1 MTQVRP
7 SIRVTRFDR
16 LPADIELAMVTVI
29 EREIALQRRL
39 ESLKRDLEIGLDYN
53 AMSAFRSVDRYNSG
67 AINNANLSAFLRTQ
81 GHFASEIE
89 LVAIIRRIDQDGDA
103 NVGYSEWADFLRPIS
118 GVSTVPITRTIIDPI
133 TTTVVQEVL
142 PYRSY
147 LDYPYPYPYSRYY
160 PYPYARDYPYY
171 SRYYPYDRYPYNR
184 YPYEPLSPAKTV
196 TRTYTPER
204 PGRTMETTTY
214 HSPLGSRTYTRY
226 I

>member
-1 MTQVRP
+1 MTSVRP

-53 AMSAFRSVDRYNSG
+53 AMSAFRSVDRYSSG
-67 AINNANLSAFLRTQ
+67 AVNTSNLSAFLRTQ

-103 NVGYSEWADFLRPIS
+103 TVGYSEWADFLRPIS
-118 GVSTVPITRTIIDPI
+118 GVSTVPIARTIVDPI
-133 TTTVVQEVL
+133 TTTIVEEVL

-147 LDYPYPYPYSRYY
+147 LDYPYPYPY
-160 PYPYARDYPYY
+160 PYPYSRYNPYSYSRYSPYY
-171 SRYYPYDRYPYNR
+171 SRYYPYSR
-184 YPYEPLSPAKTV
+184 YPYEPLSPSKTV

-204 PGRTMETTTY
+204 PGRAVETTTY